1 MSTLPFKK
9 SFFGLALLGCGAA
22 AMAAVENLPSRKP
35 GLWELTLQTDSQPTV
50 TMNQCIDAKTDA
62 SMQKAGRGVM
72 AGSCTKEVMRREGA
86 GYVSESVC
94 SLGGST
100 ITSRGVVT
108 GDFNSEVK
116 MVVDAQYAPPLMG
129 VAKAKTTVTQRWK
142 SACPAGWKP
151 GDMEMPGM
159 KQRININDIPA
170 MAPKR

>member
-9 SFFGLALLGCGAA
+9 SIAGLALLCCGATA
-22 AMAAVENLPSRKP
+22 VAAVDNLPSRKP
-35 GLWELTLQTDSQPTV
+35 GLWELSLQTDSQPPV
-50 TMNQCIDAKTDA
+50 TMNQCIDANTDA

-72 AGSCTKEVMRREGA
+72 AGSCSKEVMRREGA

-94 SLGGST
+94 SMGGST

-116 MVVDAQYAPPLMG
+116 MVIDAQYAPPLMG
-129 VAKAKTTVTQRWK
+129 MAKAKTTVTQRWK

-159 KQRININDIPA
+159 NKRININDIPA